1 MGPLI
6 PNGIISEEWS
16 PMIAIILGMFF
27 GFFLE
32 ASGFSSSRK
41 LMGVFYGY
49 DFTVWR
55 FFFTAV
61 LTAITGLLFLD
72 YFGYVDFAEFYIY
85 PTYLKSI
92 LVGGV
97 FMGLGFVIGGFCP
110 GTTLCAVAI
119 GKIDGIMF
127 FLGSMF
133 GIFLFSEFFPLYADF
148 YESSNLGNITIMEKL
163 NISPYWLLF
172 FLMLI
177 GVGSFYVTTLIRRR
191 VKKVF
196 Y

>member
-6 PNGIISEEWS
+6 PNEILSPEWS
-16 PMIAIILGMFF
+16 PIVAIILGMVF
-27 GFFLE
+27 GFVLE

-72 YFGYVDFAEFYIY
+72 YFGYVDYSDFYIY
-85 PTYLKSI
+85 PTYIKPL

-110 GTTLCAVAI
+110 GTTLCAAAI
-119 GKIDGIMF
+119 GKIDGIVF

-133 GIFLFSEFFPLYADF
+133 GIFIFSELFTLYSDF
-148 YESSNLGNITIMEKL
+148 YNSSYLGNITIMEKF
-163 NISPYWLLF
+163 NIDPYWFLF
-172 FLMLI
+172 ILML
-177 GVGSFYVTTLIRRR
+177 VGIVSFYITTLVRRR

>member
-6 PNGIISEEWS
+6 PNEIISHEWN
-16 PMIAIILGMFF
+16 MIIAILIGMAF
-27 GFFLE
+27 GFVLE
-32 ASGFSSSRK
+32 SSGFSSSRK

-55 FFFTAV
+55 FFLTAV
-61 LTAITGLLFLD
+61 ITGTTGLLFMD
-72 YFGYVDFAEFYIY
+72 YFGWLDFSELYKY
-85 PTYLKSI
+85 PTYLNPI

-110 GTTLCAVAI
+110 GTTLCAAAI

-127 FLGSMF
+127 FVGSMA
-133 GIFLFSEFFPLYADF
+133 GIFLFSEFFPLYKNF
-148 YESSNLGNITIMEKL
+148 YESSYLGNITIMEKF
-163 NISPYWLLF
+163 NIDPYWFLF
-172 FLMLI
+172 IFAII
-177 GVGSFYVTTLIRRR
+177 GVISFYVTTLIRR
-191 VKKVF
+191 KVSKIF